1 MIFKTIKCA
10 RQSDWLAP
18 SLSRV
23 SSNFCQMHCLS
34 LHCGSTWGAITFG
47 IRRNTFTGE
56 NEVFMAMS
64 SDLSSV
70 VQLSHS
76 ISWILFL
83 QWMLRNVQHG
93 NLIYR
98 MVVTHTD
105 NSLVILE
112 QIIPLGT
119 KPSQPLQQ
127 FHSQL
132 CSMSYPGSVRLLPR
146 AIATY
151 KISISSL
158 LFYFVQKYEIIYN
171 RNIK

>member
-83 QWMLRNVQHG
+83 HWMLGSVQPG

-105 NSLVILE
+105 NGLVILE
-112 QIIPLGT
+112 QIIPWV
-119 KPSQPLQQ
+119 PSQAN
-127 FHSQL
+127 L
-132 CSMSYPGSVRLLPR
+132 CNSLTPNYALCLTQAALERVLPR
-146 AIATY
+146 ATY
-151 KISISSL
+151 KISISFI
-158 LFYFVQKYEIIYN
+158 LFCCQKYIIEKIYMN
-171 RNIK
+171 KT

>member
-1 MIFKTIKCA
+1 MIFKTIKCTPP
-10 RQSDWLAP
+10 SDWLAP

-23 SSNFCQMHCLS
+23 SSKFCQMHCLS

-112 QIIPLGT
+112 QIIPSV
-119 KPSQPLQQ
+119 PSQANLCNS
-127 FHSQL
+127 FTASYAL
-132 CSMSYPGSVRLLPR
+132 CSMSYPGSARVLP
-146 AIATY
+146 TY
-151 KISISSL
+151 KIAISSL
-158 LFYFVQKYEIIYN
+158 LFYVVQIYIYE
-171 RNIK
+171 